1 METSWPSKGSPSSSS
16 KTATRESVR
25 AISVTS
31 STEKICGNFLQAPV
45 SCSSRSRTSFY
56 RAMLVLSIMENPA
69 LQAALQAPME
79 YKNSF
84 AGSFAGSYGI
94 QKQLCRQLCRLLW
107 NTKTA
112 LQATLQAPMEYKNSF
127 AGSCG
132 IQKQL

>member
-94 QKQLCRQLCRLLW
+94 QKQLCRQLCRPLW

-112 LQATLQAPMEYKNSF
+112 LQAPVEYKNNFEGSF
-127 AGSCG
+127 SSCNSIAGV
-132 IQKQL
+132 